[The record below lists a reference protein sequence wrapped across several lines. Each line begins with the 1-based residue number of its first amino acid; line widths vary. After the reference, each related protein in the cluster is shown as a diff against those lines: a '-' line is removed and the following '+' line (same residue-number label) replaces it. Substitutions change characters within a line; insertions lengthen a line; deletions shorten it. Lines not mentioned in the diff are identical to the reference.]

1 MKTKTAKTAK
11 TAKKYNKKNDYF
23 DNGNP
28 VHRKSYCAFLDVL
41 GFSARTSASY
51 KDGTEDTLLAEFH
64 HILTE
69 TLSTLEEDTDES
81 MLYFKSFTDNV
92 VLAHPDFSSEMESE
106 FGLILYPIR
115 EYQFKMALNGF
126 FIRGGLA
133 VGQLFMDKNSVYG
146 AALLESYRLES
157 NIAVNPIV
165 VLCDDT
171 MKMVDEHL
179 KYYAKGE
186 APQLRDLL
194 KGPDGRYF
202 INYLMECIIDG
213 MEEQHLDTASLILH
227 KQQIEKAL
235 KTYSTIPTVFS
246 KFAWLASYHN
256 YFCDMISEHPE
267 YDKNMKVST
276 SLSKFK
282 FKIIQ

>member
-1 MKTKTAKTAK
+1 MKTKKAN
-11 TAKKYNKKNDYF
+11 KYNKKNDYF
-23 DNGNP
+23 HNGKP
-28 VHRKSYCAFLDVL
+28 IHRKSYCAFLDVL

-51 KDGTEDTLLAEFH
+51 INGTEDTLLAEFH

-69 TLSTLEEDTDES
+69 SLSSLEEDTDES
-81 MLYFKSFTDNV
+81 MRYFKSFTDNV
-92 VLAHPDFSSEMESE
+92 VLAHPDFSNEMESE
-106 FGLILYPIR
+106 FGLILFPIR

-157 NIAVNPIV
+157 NVAVNPIV

-179 KYYAKGE
+179 KYYAKGA
-186 APQLRDLL
+186 APQLRDVL

-202 INYLMECIIDG
+202 INYLVECIIDG
-213 MEEQHLDTASLILH
+213 MHEQDLDTKSLILH

-235 KTYSTIPTVFS
+235 KTYATIPTVFS
-246 KFAWLASYHN
+246 KFVWLASYHN
-256 YFCDMISEHPE
+256 YFCDMVSEHPK
-267 YDKNMKVST
+267 YDDTMKVS
-276 SLSKFK
+276 SNLSKFQ
-282 FKIIQ
+282 FQIIQ

>member
-1 MKTKTAKTAK
+1 MKTKKTNK
-11 TAKKYNKKNDYF
+11 HIKKSDYF
-23 DNGNP
+23 HNGKP
-28 VHRKSYCAFLDVL
+28 IHRKSYCAFLDVL

-51 KDGTEDTLLAEFH
+51 INGTEDTLLAEFH

-69 TLSTLEEDTDES
+69 SLSSLEEDTDES

-157 NIAVNPIV
+157 NVAVNPIV

-171 MKMVDEHL
+171 MKLVDEHL
-179 KYYAKGE
+179 KYYAKGV
-186 APQLRDLL
+186 APQLRDVL

-213 MEEQHLDTASLILH
+213 MYGQHLDTNSLILH

-235 KTYSTIPTVFS
+235 KNYATIPTVFS

-256 YFCDMISEHPE
+256 YFCDMISKHPE
-267 YDKNMKVST
+267 YDDTMKIS
-276 SLSKFK
+276 SNLSKFQ
-282 FKIIQ
+282 FQTIQ

>member
-1 MKTKTAKTAK
+1 MKKRKVNK
-11 TAKKYNKKNDYF
+11 CNKKNDYF
-23 DNGNP
+23 HNGKP
-28 VHRKSYCAFLDVL
+28 IHRRSYCAFLDIL

-51 KDGTEDTLLAEFH
+51 RDGTENTLLAKFH

-69 TLSTLEEDTDES
+69 SISSLEEDTDES

-92 VLAHPDFSSEMESE
+92 VLAHPDFSNEMESE
-106 FGLILYPIR
+106 FALVLFAIR

-133 VGQLFMDKNSVYG
+133 VGQLFMDSNSVYG

-157 NIAVNPIV
+157 NVAVNPIV
-165 VLCDDT
+165 VLCDET

-179 KYYAKGE
+179 KFYAKGA
-186 APQLRDLL
+186 APQLRDVL

-202 INYLMECIIDG
+202 INYLVECIIDDLY
-213 MEEQHLDTASLILH
+213 EQRLDTNSLILH
-227 KQQIEKAL
+227 KQQIEEAL
-235 KTYSTIPTVFS
+235 KTYATIPTVFS

-256 YFCDMISEHPE
+256 YFCDMISEHPS
-267 YDKNMKVST
+267 YVNTMKVS
-276 SLSKFK
+276 SNLSKFQ
-282 FKIIQ
+282 FQFIQK

>member
-1 MKTKTAKTAK
+1 MKTKKTN
-11 TAKKYNKKNDYF
+11 KYNRKNDYF
-23 DNGNP
+23 HNGKP
-28 VHRKSYCAFLDVL
+28 IHRKSYCAFLDVL
-41 GFSARTSASY
+41 GFSARISASY
-51 KDGTEDTLLAEFH
+51 INGTEDALLAEFH
-64 HILTE
+64 HILTKS
-69 TLSTLEEDTDES
+69 LSSLEEDTDES

-106 FGLILYPIR
+106 FGLILFPIR

-157 NIAVNPIV
+157 NVAVNPIV

-179 KYYAKGE
+179 KYYAKGD
-186 APQLRDLL
+186 APQLRDVL

-213 MEEQHLDTASLILH
+213 VYEEYIDTKSLIRH
-227 KQQIEKAL
+227 KHQIEKAL
-235 KTYSTIPTVFS
+235 KAYATIPTVFS
-246 KFAWLASYHN
+246 KFSWLASYHN
-256 YFCDMISEHPE
+256 YFCDMISKFPE
-267 YDKNMKVST
+267 YNDTMKVS
-276 SLSKFK
+276 SNLSKFQ
-282 FKIIQ
+282 FQIIQK

>member
-1 MKTKTAKTAK
+1 MKTKKEK

-23 DNGNP
+23 HNGNP
-28 VHRKSYCAFLDVL
+28 IHRKSYCAFLDVL

-51 KDGTEDTLLAEFH
+51 KDGTEDNLLAEFH

-69 TLSTLEEDTDES
+69 SLSTLEEDTDES

-106 FGLILYPIR
+106 FGLILFPIR

-157 NIAVNPIV
+157 NVAVNPIV

-179 KYYAKGE
+179 KYYAKGA
-186 APQLRDLL
+186 APQLRNLL

-202 INYLMECIIDG
+202 INYLVECIIDG
-213 MEEQHLDTASLILH
+213 MDEQHLDTDSLILH

-256 YFCDMISEHPE
+256 YFCDMISEYPE
-267 YDKNMKVST
+267 YDKTMKVST
-276 SLSKFK
+276 NLSKFN

>member
-1 MKTKTAKTAK
+1 MKAKQTNK
-11 TAKKYNKKNDYF
+11 YIKKDDYF
-23 DNGNP
+23 HNGKP
-28 VHRKSYCAFLDVL
+28 IHRRSYCAFLDVL

-51 KDGTEDTLLAEFH
+51 TNGTEDILLAEFH
-64 HILTE
+64 QILTE
-69 TLSTLEEDTDES
+69 SLSLLEEDTEES

-115 EYQFKMALNGF
+115 EYQFKMALKGF

-157 NIAVNPIV
+157 NVAVNPIV
-165 VLCDDT
+165 VLCDNT

-179 KYYAKGE
+179 KYYAKGA
-186 APQLRDLL
+186 APQLRDVL

-213 MEEQHLDTASLILH
+213 EYEQHLDTNSLILH

-235 KTYSTIPTVFS
+235 KDYASIPTVFS

-256 YFCDMISEHPE
+256 YFCDMISAHPE
-267 YDKNMKVST
+267 YDNAMKIPSK
-276 SLSKFK
+276 LSKFQ
-282 FKIIQ
+282 FQTI

>member
-1 MKTKTAKTAK
+1 MKTKKTN
-11 TAKKYNKKNDYF
+11 KYNRKNDYF
-23 DNGNP
+23 HNGKP
-28 VHRKSYCAFLDVL
+28 IHRKSYCAFLDVL
-41 GFSARTSASY
+41 GFSARISASY
-51 KDGTEDTLLAEFH
+51 INGTEDALLAEFH
-64 HILTE
+64 HILTKS
-69 TLSTLEEDTDES
+69 LSSLEEDTDES

-106 FGLILYPIR
+106 FGLILFPIR

-157 NIAVNPIV
+157 NVAVNPIV

-179 KYYAKGE
+179 KYYAKGD
-186 APQLRDLL
+186 APQLRDVL

-213 MEEQHLDTASLILH
+213 GYEEYIDTKSLIRH
-227 KQQIEKAL
+227 KHQIEKAL
-235 KTYSTIPTVFS
+235 KAYATIPTVFS
-246 KFAWLASYHN
+246 KFSWLASYHN
-256 YFCDMISEHPE
+256 YFCDMISKFPE
-267 YDKNMKVST
+267 YNDTMKVS
-276 SLSKFK
+276 SNLSKFQ
-282 FKIIQ
+282 FQIIQK